1 MSSRTVIPSVFNLS
15 HILPLFY
22 IYGRQASW
30 FYLPVSISFFPV
42 FSNGLCEQNSKSIFG
57 KVTNSYHTKQLS
69 SESDYTTIAEAQL
82 SQNDILVVK
91 SRWLSGKPIGLRIID
106 KADQTQYAIVENDT
120 GYLNLF
126 FSPNGQKESY
136 TVNIQE
142 KNLNENGFSGIYVI
156 NIHFDY

>member
-1 MSSRTVIPSVFNLS
+1 M
-15 HILPLFY
+15 
-22 IYGRQASW
+22 
-30 FYLPVSISFFPV
+30 
-42 FSNGLCEQNSKSIFG
+42 
-57 KVTNSYHTKQLS
+57 
-69 SESDYTTIAEAQL
+69 
-82 SQNDILVVK
+82 VVK

-142 KNLNENGFSGIYVI
+142 KNLNENGLSGIYVI

>member
-1 MSSRTVIPSVFNLS
+1 M
-15 HILPLFY
+15 
-22 IYGRQASW
+22 
-30 FYLPVSISFFPV
+30 
-42 FSNGLCEQNSKSIFG
+42 
-57 KVTNSYHTKQLS
+57 
-69 SESDYTTIAEAQL
+69 
-82 SQNDILVVK
+82 VVK

>member
-1 MSSRTVIPSVFNLS
+1 MPFRIDSSDSEL
-15 HILPLFY
+15 
-22 IYGRQASW
+22 
-30 FYLPVSISFFPV
+30 
-42 FSNGLCEQNSKSIFG
+42 NSKSIFG